1 MSASSILLVE
11 DDSNLGNI
19 LSEYL
24 ELKGYGITL
33 CTDGESGYEHF
44 RNNTYDLCVLDVM
57 MPRKDGF
64 SLARAIRQEDQHVP
78 IIFLTAKSMKEDKI
92 EGFSIGGD
100 DYITKPFS
108 IEELL
113 MRVQA
118 VLKRCQHTTSQTKTN
133 GSASAYAIGGY
144 TFDYRNQCLKF
155 GNEEQHLT
163 SREAE
168 LLKLLS
174 DYRNEVLKR
183 DVALTHVWG
192 DDNYFNGRSMD
203 VYIAKLRKYLKKDP
217 DVEIVTVHGTG
228 FKLLTP

>member
-1 MSASSILLVE
+1 MTDSKILLVE
-11 DDSNLGNI
+11 DDNNLGNI

-33 CTDGESGYEHF
+33 CTDGESGYEQF
-44 RNNTYDLCVLDVM
+44 RSQEYDLCVLDVM
-57 MPRKDGF
+57 MPRRDGF
-64 SLARAIRQEDQHVP
+64 SLARAIRKENEHIP

-108 IEELL
+108 IEEFLL
-113 MRVQA
+113 RIQA
-118 VLKRCQHTTSQTKTN
+118 VLKRCRSQQPAPATGTSFGVGK
-133 GSASAYAIGGY
+133 YI
-144 TFDYRNQCLKF
+144 FDYRNQLLLIDD
-155 GNEEQHLT
+155 NERRLT

-174 DYRNEVLKR
+174 DNRNTVLRR
-183 DVALTHVWG
+183 DAALTHVWG

-203 VYIAKLRKYLKKDP
+203 VYITKLRKYLREDP
-217 DVEIVTVHGTG
+217 EVEIITVHGTG
-228 FKLLTP
+228 FKLLVP

>member
-1 MSASSILLVE
+1 MIDSKILLVE
-11 DDSNLGNI
+11 DDNNLGNI

-44 RNNTYDLCVLDVM
+44 RNQQYDLCVLDVM
-57 MPRKDGF
+57 MPRRDGF
-64 SLARAIRQEDQHVP
+64 SLARAIRKENEHIP

-92 EGFSIGGD
+92 EGFSLGGD

-113 MRVQA
+113 MRIQA
-118 VLKRCQHTTSQTKTN
+118 VLKRCRSHQPPATSDTTFN
-133 GSASAYAIGGY
+133 IGNY
-144 TFDYRNQCLKF
+144 LFDYRNQLLTID
-155 GNEEQHLT
+155 GQDRRLT

-174 DYRNEVLKR
+174 DNRNTVLRR
-183 DVALTHVWG
+183 DTALTHVWG

-203 VYIAKLRKYLKKDP
+203 VYITKLRKYLREDP
-217 DVEIVTVHGTG
+217 QVEIITVHGTG
-228 FKLLTP
+228 FKMLVP

>member
-1 MSASSILLVE
+1 MSDSKILLVE

-44 RNNTYDLCVLDVM
+44 RNQQYDLCVLDVM
-57 MPRKDGF
+57 MPRRDGF
-64 SLARAIRQEDQHVP
+64 SLARAIRKENEHIP

-113 MRVQA
+113 MRIQA
-118 VLKRCQHTTSQTKTN
+118 VLKRCRPQ
-133 GSASAYAIGGY
+133 ASPAGDGNTFGIGRY
-144 TFDYRNQCLKF
+144 LFDYRNQLLALDDR
-155 GNEEQHLT
+155 ERRLT

-168 LLKLLS
+168 LLKLLC
-174 DYRNEVLKR
+174 DNRNTVLR
-183 DVALTHVWG
+183 RETALTHVWG

-203 VYIAKLRKYLKKDP
+203 VYITKLRKYLRDDP
-217 DVEIVTVHGTG
+217 QVEIVTVHGTG
-228 FKLLTP
+228 FKMLVP

>member
-1 MSASSILLVE
+1 MSDSKILLVE
-11 DDSNLGNI
+11 DDNNLGNI

-33 CTDGESGYEHF
+33 CTDGESGYEQF
-44 RNNTYDLCVLDVM
+44 RNQQYDLCVLDVM
-57 MPRKDGF
+57 MPRRDGF
-64 SLARAIRQEDQHVP
+64 SLARAIRKENETIP

-113 MRVQA
+113 LRIQA
-118 VLKRCQHTTSQTKTN
+118 VLKRCRSQQPAETSNTVFT
-133 GSASAYAIGGY
+133 IGRY
-144 TFDYRNQCLKF
+144 VFDYRNQLLVLDDH
-155 GNEEQHLT
+155 ERRLT

-174 DYRNEVLKR
+174 EHRNTVLR
-183 DVALTHVWG
+183 RETALIHVWG

-203 VYIAKLRKYLKKDP
+203 VYITKLRKYLRDDP
-217 DVEIVTVHGTG
+217 KVEIVTVHGTG
-228 FKLLTP
+228 FKMLVP

>member
-1 MSASSILLVE
+1 MTDSKILLVE
-11 DDSNLGNI
+11 DDNNLGNI

-33 CTDGESGYEHF
+33 CTDGESGYESF
-44 RNNTYDLCVLDVM
+44 RSDSYDLCVLDVM
-57 MPRKDGF
+57 MPRRDGF
-64 SLARAIRQEDQHVP
+64 SLARAIRKENEDIP

-113 MRVQA
+113 MRIQA
-118 VLKRCQHTTSQTKTN
+118 VLKRCRSRQ
-133 GSASAYAIGGY
+133 SAPAGDGNAFYIGNY
-144 TFDYRNQCLKF
+144 LFDYRNQLLALD
-155 GNEEQHLT
+155 GEERRLT

-174 DYRNEVLKR
+174 DNRNAVLRR
-183 DVALTHVWG
+183 DAALNHVWG

-203 VYIAKLRKYLKKDP
+203 VYITKLRKYLRDDP
-217 DVEIVTVHGTG
+217 QVEIITVHGTG
-228 FKLLTP
+228 FKLLAP